1 MGFRTGEQNPEPI
14 LPEFQQYLLD
24 KKLVPENRITY
35 FAYWVSRYLRY
46 AQKHA
51 IDSTE
56 FNEPAVMAFIDGLR
70 ADASIRD
77 WQPRQADEAL
87 RLYYFHYLGKT
98 TGEEGAP
105 AITGLTD
112 ALAEVR
118 RLIRLKHYSYSTERT
133 YIQWIE
139 RFAAYVQQSASKN
152 IGDAD
157 PADFKNFLSHLAL
170 KQRVSSSTQNQAFN
184 AVLFLF
190 RNILKRDVSSLD
202 TTVRAKRGPKLPV
215 VLTVDEI
222 RQLFEQMTGKPLLI
236 AELLYGTGLRLMELA
251 RLRVQDIDFYANT
264 IIIHSGTGD
273 KDRSVML
280 PEAVKER
287 LKEHLIK
294 VKAIHEKD
302 LAGGHGEV
310 SLPDALSRKYPN
322 VAKEWGWQYIF
333 PSSSLSVDPR
343 SGVVRRHHISDSVIQ
358 TAVKEAVRKAG
369 IVKHATVH
377 TLRHSFATHL
387 LQNGINIREVQSL
400 LGHKHVE
407 TTMVYTHVLRNMSNA
422 PQSPLDALYG
432 VKSPLDK

>member
-1 MGFRTGEQNPEPI
+1 MGFRTQGQNPAPI
-14 LPEFQQYLLD
+14 LPEFQQFLID
-24 KKLVPENRITY
+24 KKLVQENRVSY

-51 IDSTE
+51 VDSTE
-56 FNEPAVMAFIDGLR
+56 FNEPTIMSFIDELR
-70 ADASIRD
+70 QDSRVKD
-77 WQPRQADEAL
+77 WQPRQADDAL

-98 TGEEGAP
+98 KREEGAP
-105 AITGLTD
+105 VVTGLTD
-112 ALAEVR
+112 VLAEVR
-118 RLIRLKHYSYSTERT
+118 SLIRLKHYSHSTERT

-139 RFAAYVQQSASKN
+139 RFAAYVMQSGSKS
-152 IGDAD
+152 IGDAEA
-157 PADFKNFLSHLAL
+157 ADFKNFLSHLAV

-184 AVLFLF
+184 AILFLF
-190 RNILKRDVSSLD
+190 RNVLKRDVGSLD

-215 VLTVDEI
+215 VLTVEEV
-222 RQLFEQMTGKPLLI
+222 RQLFEQMTGKSLLI

-251 RLRVQDIDFYANT
+251 RLRVQDIDFYGNT
-264 IIIHSGTGD
+264 IIIHGGKGD

-287 LKEHLIK
+287 LKEHLAN
-294 VKAIHEKD
+294 VKSLHEKD
-302 LAGGHGEV
+302 LAAGHGEV
-310 SLPDALSRKYPN
+310 SLPDALDRKYPN
-322 VAKEWGWQYIF
+322 AAKEWGWQYVF
-333 PSSSLSVDPR
+333 PSGSLSVDPR

-358 TAVKEAVRKAG
+358 TAVKGAVRKAG

-422 PQSPLDALYG
+422 PQSPLDTLY
-432 VKSPLDK
+432 VK

>member
-1 MGFRTGEQNPEPI
+1 MGFRTQAQNSQPI
-14 LPEFQQYLLD
+14 LPEFQQYLID
-24 KKLVPENRITY
+24 KKLVPENRVTY

-56 FNEPAVMAFIDGLR
+56 FNEQSIMTFIDGLR
-70 ADASIRD
+70 VDARIQD

-87 RLYYFHYLGKT
+87 RLYYFHYLGKIKRE
-98 TGEEGAP
+98 TGTP
-105 AITGLTD
+105 AVADIAD
-112 ALAEVR
+112 VLAEMR

-133 YIQWIE
+133 YIQWVE
-139 RFAAYVQQSASKN
+139 RFAAYVQQSGSKS

-157 PADFKNFLSHLAL
+157 AADLKNFLSHLAL

-190 RNILKRDVSSLD
+190 RNVLKRDVGTLD

-215 VLTVDEI
+215 VLTVEEV
-222 RQLFEQMTGKPLLI
+222 RQLFEQMTGNARLI

-251 RLRVQDIDFYANT
+251 RLRVKDIDFAANT
-264 IIIHSGTGD
+264 IFVRSGKGD

-280 PEAVKER
+280 PTAVKER
-287 LKEHLIK
+287 LKEHLTN
-294 VKAIHEKD
+294 VNALHEKD
-302 LAGGHGEV
+302 MTAGHGEV
-310 SLPDALSRKYPN
+310 SLPDALARKYPN
-322 VAKEWGWQYIF
+322 AAKEWGWQYVF
-333 PSSSLSVDPR
+333 PSGSLSVDPR

-358 TAVKEAVRKAG
+358 TAVKDAVRKAG

-387 LQNGINIREVQSL
+387 LQSGVNIREVQSL

-422 PQSPLDALYG
+422 PQSPLDSLYG
-432 VKSPLDK
+432 SD